1 MFACLQVCLLGG
13 EMGRLE
19 DQSMPKGP
27 SAERT
32 GKHTCSSSLPLLLQA
47 LVLSQQL
54 LDMKNKRQFIL
65 HHLSCRKG
73 RNKDEVCRAGLKSS
87 LSNSLQWWGPTYFS
101 VWRGEG
107 WGGRFRGINRTWSQG
122 CLLFLRVQDFLLA
135 DSCVGGSQLTHRFMF
150 GAGTAAAAGG
160 MAQNQTPELSMVEVA
175 EDCWER
181 TRRKGRGKSEIGR
194 NKWKAKWGQGEEKSL
209 RTYPWGLTALSLHT
223 FSAPTHLCSRFPG
236 SSGPLTTDDIQ
247 DKHQPTNEVAPAEG
261 DW

>member
-107 WGGRFRGINRTWSQG
+107 WGGRFRGINRLEVASSLTDS
-122 CLLFLRVQDFLLA
+122 CTELELLLLLA
-135 DSCVGGSQLTHRFMF
+135 GWLRIRH
-150 GAGTAAAAGG
+150 
-160 MAQNQTPELSMVEVA
+160 QNF
-175 EDCWER
+175 
-181 TRRKGRGKSEIGR
+181 
-194 NKWKAKWGQGEEKSL
+194 
-209 RTYPWGLTALSLHT
+209 PWL
-223 FSAPTHLCSRFPG
+223 
-236 SSGPLTTDDIQ
+236 
-247 DKHQPTNEVAPAEG
+247 K
-261 DW
+261 